1 MQDPDPDFILYHFQE
16 DDEKLPNITNEGEGE
31 DGEGEGGLQY
41 YHQQEDEAE
50 EISNE
55 DEKESPLEE
64 LESLSSLLPDV
75 DSNRETWMTDGN
87 LVNILKDLNA
97 VEASVN
103 DLFITKVGSKVK
115 RLIEYEGQV
124 GILAEGLCK
133 KWKKMSDEYFQK
145 QRQEEKESESNEDV
159 EPEGKALQ
167 SQSDTSVD
175 DEAQAQAGKRQE
187 EKESE
192 SNEDVEPEGKALQS
206 QSDTSVDDENLPL
219 QAGKRKQMSS
229 SSSSSS
235 SPLKE
240 PFKRKNI
247 PISDSDSDTAGETFK
262 KIKGSREAKIVMDEK
277 QRPHVAFS
285 RTGPGVVILASSQLS
300 KSTCEAHCNDLKSIH
315 KIFEERRRPIL
326 FILSDDG
333 GELSCTYCLAHHSR
347 LTMSFQDVYL
357 DVSESNNA

>member
-145 QRQEEKESESNEDV
+145 Q
-159 EPEGKALQ
+159 
-167 SQSDTSVD
+167 
-175 DEAQAQAGKRQE
+175 RQE